1 MHCLISSAI
10 CWAYCSFWAF
20 YDHEGKRRTL
30 FTFFC
35 RLLGF
40 LLCILMTTKVITA
53 LFAFFCHLLGFLLCI
68 LMTTKVITAL
78 FAFFCNRLGLQSSL
92 GIPMTMKVTDVLI
105 GFSCHFLGSQF
116 LLCIPMTVKVSDV
129 LNAFFCPL
137 LGLHILA
144 GHSYDHESKRCTDW
158 FPLPFLGPTIL
169 DGHSMTTKVSAALCL
184 LSSAIS
190 WASRIVCFL
199 SPSPGLAILAGH
211 SYDHKGKRCTDWF
224 LLPFPGQQSLLG
236 IP

>member
-35 RLLGF
+35 R
-40 LLCILMTTKVITA
+40 
-53 LFAFFCHLLGFLLCI
+53 LLGFLLCI

-158 FPLPFLGPTIL
+158 FPP
-169 DGHSMTTKVSAALCL
+169 
-184 LSSAIS
+184 AIS
-190 WASRIVCFL
+190 WAYN
-199 SPSPGLAILAGH
+199 P
-211 SYDHKGKRCTDWF
+211 
-224 LLPFPGQQSLLG
+224 
-236 IP
+236 